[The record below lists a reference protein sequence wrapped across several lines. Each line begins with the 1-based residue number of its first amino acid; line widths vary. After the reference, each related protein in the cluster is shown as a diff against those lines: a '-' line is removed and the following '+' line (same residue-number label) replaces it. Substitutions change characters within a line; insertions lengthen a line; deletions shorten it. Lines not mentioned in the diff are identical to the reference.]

1 MDLNTLS
8 TSLDLLSLSELQKAK
23 DLINVK
29 VNSTAPFHVSS
40 FVHVQN
46 DFISF
51 ELSSDIQEDLW
62 KRIKEPGQNSSPNS
76 VRYLWLS
83 KTQGCYKFSGHEML
97 TPLPFKENDP
107 LLRVMAMINRTLPWH
122 QWLDSCLLAFYLNGE
137 IGVNFHDDDEIDIN
151 QDCPIKN
158 VSLSEGDSTRNI
170 LFKAKA
176 GSNFTGS
183 LDLTLANCSLMTM
196 EPGCQKGFLHS
207 VPPQNINK
215 GRRILL
221 SYRKAADPAIV
232 KLLRQAP
239 LSQAKTTVSRRKSLP
254 PVPDKPFVQQDP
266 PPRDAQPDPSPAITK
281 VTSSP
286 KPPLTLILGTSI
298 TVDLDLG
305 PNTRNLSTRGATL
318 SDLTQI
324 IKDHKKTG
332 IDAPEKIVIHG
343 GTKDLLKRS
352 THKAQ
357 KLKPVLEELL
367 QTTKDLYPS
376 AKVLFVSMLPI
387 DAEKRCQN
395 NRVPPQDIPLVPG
408 KVLAFNRLARYLCKI
423 HRVYH
428 VHALKSFLFRDG
440 DSIDPTLFNDHIHL
454 SHKGTAVMNGL
465 VNHHLRRLS
474 EPARRNPTPRT
485 PMSLM
490 VPPPAPPTS
499 VLLDPSPEKLSES
512 TPLDSAPIPTSSS
525 SVLRESLSNVSSE
538 VEITYPPAVA
548 SSPSP
553 SSKRGSS
560 DTSPKS
566 LTLSILEK
574 FGVSSILAPDSK
586 LKPD

>member
-23 DLINVK
+23 DLINLK

-137 IGVNFHDDDEIDIN
+137 IGVNYHDDDEIDIN

-158 VSLSEGDSTRNI
+158 VSLSEGEATRNI

-232 KLLRQAP
+232 KLLHQGPSKLSKPQEP
-239 LSQAKTTVSRRKSLP
+239 LPQAKTSPPPSRAPKVPVPRPCSITDRQKSL
-254 PVPDKPFVQQDP
+254 Q
-266 PPRDAQPDPSPAITK
+266 A
-281 VTSSP
+281 
-286 KPPLTLILGTSI
+286 PPLKDLPKSPSFLILGTSI
-298 TVDLDLG
+298 TKRLDLG
-305 PNTRNLSTRGATL
+305 PDSLNISESGATIQ
-318 SDLTQI
+318 SLTEQI
-324 IKDHKKTG
+324 KEHHSAHQHVPSTIL
-332 IDAPEKIVIHG
+332 INA
-343 GTKDLLKRS
+343 GTKDILFKQTKRAQDLKAPLL
-352 THKAQ
+352 
-357 KLKPVLEELL
+357 ELL
-367 QTTKDLYPS
+367 QTTKNLYPES
-376 AKVLFVSMLPI
+376 RLMFMSMLPV
-387 DAEKRCQN
+387 DTLRRGWPP
-395 NRVPPQDIPLVPG
+395 RVCTTVTS
-408 KVLAFNRLARYLCKI
+408 KVLAFNRLARHLCKTI
-423 HRVYH
+423 GAYH
-428 VHALKSFLFRDG
+428 VHLLSDFLNPDKDTVNR
-440 DSIDPTLFNDHIHL
+440 SLFWDYIHL
-454 SHKGTAVMNGL
+454 NKKGTFL
-465 VNHHLRRLS
+465 LQQKLQPHLAARQTSPVHPPRPAS
-474 EPARRNPTPRT
+474 TAPPPPARRVPVNLMANPLPQT
-485 PMSLM
+485 L
-490 VPPPAPPTS
+490 
-499 VLLDPSPEKLSES
+499 
-512 TPLDSAPIPTSSS
+512 PLDDTPTNLDSPVLVKDPASEPS
-525 SVLRESLSNVSSE
+525 NANLNSLSVSNVSSE
-538 VEITYPPAVA
+538 IEITKPIAT
-548 SSPSP
+548 SSPPSSPTTYSP
-553 SSKRGSS
+553 S
-560 DTSPKS
+560 KS
-566 LTLSILEK
+566 LAETVLDTLGI
-574 FGVSSILAPDSK
+574 SSIVAPNQ
-586 LKPD
+586 PT